1 MTPDRKSRIGLMQQ
15 IQPKGKG
22 VPQPGG
28 INWRGWVI
36 LLGALWVFGAPGSA
50 YSAGPPN
57 PPDAFQIC
65 PRPGTTDTDRYAL
78 CATAQC
84 FVLNGLAYCSCD
96 VMNASSIS
104 IPFEFQEGG
113 TSQNVCDLLDDGVNN
128 GFTVSTYSTPAQVLK
143 KYVQKPGGPPPL
155 ALYTC
160 PGDSSGSYAQCD
172 GGVCFNSSTGT
183 EFPGVGQVGADQIIC
198 ACPITD
204 LRKTLPKHEAH
215 LGFQIAGP
223 WQKTDGSACTGNDR
237 PSDCCSSGPAW
248 PQGDWFSKFCFPP
261 KKNPTTGDIIM
272 VGAPQGTPAL
282 LSTLLDGPPPPAVNQ
297 CRLEKGMGPK

>member
-36 LLGALWVFGAPGSA
+36 LLGALWVLGAPGSA

-96 VMNASSIS
+96 VAYSGHPDRSVRPIVITCSADRDRSSEQSDDTRLSLVYVLLASGKSPLGG
-104 IPFEFQEGG
+104 IP
-113 TSQNVCDLLDDGVNN
+113 
-128 GFTVSTYSTPAQVLK
+128 
-143 KYVQKPGGPPPL
+143 
-155 ALYTC
+155 
-160 PGDSSGSYAQCD
+160 
-172 GGVCFNSSTGT
+172 
-183 EFPGVGQVGADQIIC
+183 
-198 ACPITD
+198 
-204 LRKTLPKHEAH
+204 R
-215 LGFQIAGP
+215 
-223 WQKTDGSACTGNDR
+223 
-237 PSDCCSSGPAW
+237 
-248 PQGDWFSKFCFPP
+248 
-261 KKNPTTGDIIM
+261 
-272 VGAPQGTPAL
+272 
-282 LSTLLDGPPPPAVNQ
+282 
-297 CRLEKGMGPK
+297 